1 MERINIRKE
10 PVFLIFKIFR
20 CLIYN
25 RFLINVYWI
34 VQNWTAY
41 HSCML
46 KFFCTSLIL
55 FPLFGVVKIWLEFS
69 IYLTFCPVL
78 QLSLTPLPIFH
89 YKHPKTSQVS
99 FNLYEK
105 KKEEKKTLSLFQF
118 WFFCLPFVD
127 TIVLEVMLPQPWVRW
142 SRSRD
147 LAD

>member
-10 PVFLIFKIFR
+10 LVFLIFMIFR

-34 VQNWTAY
+34 VPNWTAY
-41 HSCML
+41 RICML

-55 FPLFGVVKIWLEFS
+55 FPLFAVVKIWLEFS
-69 IYLTFCPVL
+69 IYQTFCPVL
-78 QLSLTPLPIFH
+78 QLSLASLPIFH
-89 YKHPKTSQVS
+89 NKHPKTSQVS

-118 WFFCLPFVD
+118 WFFSLPFVD
-127 TIVLEVMLPQPWVRW
+127 TVVLEVMLPQTWLRW
-142 SRSRD
+142 SRD